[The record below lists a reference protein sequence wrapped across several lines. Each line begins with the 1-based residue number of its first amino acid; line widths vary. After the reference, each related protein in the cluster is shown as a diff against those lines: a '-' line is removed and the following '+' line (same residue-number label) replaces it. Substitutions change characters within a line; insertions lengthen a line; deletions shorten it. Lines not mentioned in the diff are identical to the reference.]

1 MRHRVLAG
9 ACALGLLVLMGATTV
24 SAQPG
29 TEGFQVT
36 GGIEPVDQV
45 DVAKSLTGRLAET
58 DPSLLGRTSSK
69 LINVI
74 VKLDYDPAAVYA
86 GGLAGFKATSPS
98 VTGRSLDRSAAA
110 VGKYQTYVKGFEA
123 RATRAIQAQVPAAQ
137 IGQSFQLAYG
147 GLSMRLPANQVG
159 QLLETPGVAAVQ
171 RDALEEPLAVQEPFE
186 SIGASAVWPSLGGT
200 DHAGEGVL
208 VANLDTGVWPESPM
222 LEDKG
227 LPAPPQ
233 PYGCQFGVSGQVNDA
248 TFPCNHKLVG
258 AYAFTDTYT
267 TVFTPQPDEYCLD
280 TPGSGPWL
288 CSARDADGHG
298 THTLTTAAGGL
309 RRQRADARHR
319 PGADERPGAGRL
331 GDRVPGVPGP
341 RVLPVRQRRGRQ
353 PGDRRR
359 RGRPQLLDQRG
370 RERVLG
376 RRRAGLPERVRGR
389 DPRERL
395 GRQRRSGGGDRRSRR
410 GMDEHRRRVVPRP
423 DLPGFPPLGV
433 VGLDDLGRGGDD
445 DHAGDRDAVARGPA
459 G

>member
-1 MRHRVLAG
+1 M
-9 ACALGLLVLMGATTV
+9 
-24 SAQPG
+24 
-29 TEGFQVT
+29 
-36 GGIEPVDQV
+36 
-45 DVAKSLTGRLAET
+45 
-58 DPSLLGRTSSK
+58 
-69 LINVI
+69 I

-123 RATRAIQAQVPAAQ
+123 QATRAIRGTGARSADRAVVPARVRRA
-137 IGQSFQLAYG
+137 LDA
-147 GLSMRLPANQVG
+147 PAG
-159 QLLETPGVAAVQ
+159 EPGRQLLETPGVAAVQ

-248 TFPCNHKLVG
+248 TFACNHKLVG

-298 THTLTTAAGGL
+298 THTLTTAAGDFVDSAPMLGIDRGPTSGL
-309 RRQRADARHR
+309 A
-319 PGADERPGAGRL
+319 PGAWVIAYRVCL
-331 GDRVPGVPGP
+331 DRGCFQSDSVAAVNQAIADGVD
-341 RVLPVRQRRGRQ
+341 VLNFSISG
-353 PGDRRR
+353 
-359 RGRPQLLDQRG
+359 G

-376 RRRAGLPERVRGR
+376 RRRAGLPQRVR
-389 DPRERL
+389 
-395 GRQRRSGGGDRRSRR
+395 RR
-410 GMDEHRRRVVPRP
+410 GSS
-423 DLPGFPPLGV
+423 
-433 VGLDDLGRGGDD
+433 
-445 DHAGDRDAVARGPA
+445 
-459 G
+459 